1 MPCSSMN
8 IQYLCRPP
16 TYDIFCYP
24 SDSPV
29 ESTQRYSLGQD
40 IQIHWQKRGVY
51 EVLNPL
57 LSSESFGEWC
67 NGKFGTSC
75 DLAGS
80 LNDVVCRRA
89 SLAVSQLKGQH
100 AL

>member
-1 MPCSSMN
+1 MISFATHLTALWS
-8 IQYLCRPP
+8 LRK
-16 TYDIFCYP
+16 DIR
-24 SDSPV
+24 SV
-29 ESTQRYSLGQD
+29 
-40 IQIHWQKRGVY
+40 QIFRFTGKYVCGVY